1 MPDGSCFGCQRGV
14 AVLICRSGKYFSYS
28 CRFFS
33 DSSMVTP
40 SMPWQMFYESTPLGE
55 MADGSACGSRG
66 RGLGVVGVF
75 ETGKEDSSKLV
86 RSSDVAFGELSCHR
100 LSRREHVVS
109 FFCLRN
115 SLLRTQSCLTI
126 SRRRDLLGSWV
137 HCDGNCLD
145 VKRFSGTG

>member
-1 MPDGSCFGCQRGV
+1 
-14 AVLICRSGKYFSYS
+14 
-28 CRFFS
+28 
-33 DSSMVTP
+33 
-40 SMPWQMFYESTPLGE
+40 MFCESTPPGE

-66 RGLGVVGVF
+66 CVRGVVGIF
-75 ETGKEDSSKLV
+75 ETGKEESSEFA
-86 RSSDVAFGELSCHR
+86 RSSDVAFGELYCRR

-126 SRRRDLLGSWV
+126 SRRRDLLGSRV